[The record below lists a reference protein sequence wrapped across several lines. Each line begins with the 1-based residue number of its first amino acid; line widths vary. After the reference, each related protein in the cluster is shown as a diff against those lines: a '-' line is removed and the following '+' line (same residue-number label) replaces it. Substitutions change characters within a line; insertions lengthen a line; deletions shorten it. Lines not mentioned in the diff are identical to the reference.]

1 MSSESGAERDG
12 KRIEELR
19 ELINHH
25 SYRYHVLDS
34 PEISDEEYDQLFRR
48 LQELESAHPEWVT
61 PDSPTQR
68 VGAEPLDEFGKVEHA
83 VPMLSLDDAFDAE
96 EVTAWGERLARML
109 DEPPADYVVEP
120 KMDGLAVSLIYE
132 GGRLV
137 RGATRGNGEVG
148 EDVTANVRTIAAI
161 PLRIPLSGEGSP
173 PERLEVRGEVYMPLD
188 GFEEMN
194 RRREE
199 ADEPPFANPR
209 NAAAGSV
216 RQLDSRV
223 TASRPLSFFAYGIG
237 ILEGAT
243 VRSQW
248 EALDLARRMGFP
260 VNPGVGRV
268 HSLAEAIG
276 HYDEW
281 IEKREGLNYE
291 LDGIVIK
298 VDDFALQEKLGVVGR
313 APRWAIA
320 FKFPAHE
327 GVTRLL
333 DIGVNVGRTGALNP
347 YAILEP
353 VKVGGVTIKQATL
366 HNQDYIDEKDILI
379 GDTVVVKRAGDV
391 IPQVVRPLKELRQGT
406 ERRFH
411 MPERC
416 PSCGQPVV
424 HPEGE
429 VAYYCVNSQ
438 CPAQIIR
445 SIKHFVSRGAMD
457 VDGFGQ
463 RLARSFVE
471 MGLLRSAVDLYY
483 LRPEDLLGREGW
495 GETSVDNLVQAIE
508 ASKNRPLWRLI
519 TALGIRGV
527 GSTVSQLLA
536 RQFPSLDALM
546 SVSQEE
552 LESIERLGPHTAE
565 SIVEFF
571 AGEPNRRMI
580 ERLREAGIRMERM
593 SEEAGEPEGALAG
606 KTFAITGTLPA
617 LSREEATKLIR
628 EHGGKVTG
636 SVSRNTDYLLL
647 GSDPGAAKLNRARE
661 LGVPEINDE
670 ALWKLVGGKQGVA

>member
-1 MSSESGAERDG
+1 MSSASGAEGDR

-19 ELINHH
+19 KLINHH
-25 SYRYHVLDS
+25 NHRYYVLDS
-34 PEISDEEYDQLFRR
+34 PEISDKEYDQLFRR
-48 LQELESAHPEWVT
+48 LQELENAHPEWVT

-83 VPMLSLDDAFDAE
+83 IPMPSLDDAFDAE
-96 EVTAWGERLARML
+96 EVTAWGERLARLL
-109 DEPPADYVVEP
+109 DKPPADFVVEP

-173 PERLEVRGEVYMPLD
+173 PERVEVRGEVYMPLD

-199 ADEPPFANPR
+199 EGEPPFANPR

-216 RQLDSRV
+216 RQLDSRIA
-223 TASRPLSFFAYGIG
+223 ASRPLSFFAYGIG

-248 EALDLARRMGFP
+248 EALELARTMGFP
-260 VNPGVGRV
+260 VNPNVQRV
-268 HSLAEAIG
+268 HGLAGAID
-276 HYDEW
+276 YYNEW
-281 IEKREGLNYE
+281 IEKRGDLNYE

-298 VDDFALQEKLGVVGR
+298 VEDFALQERLGVVGR

-320 FKFPAHE
+320 FKFPAQE

-347 YAILEP
+347 YAVLEP

-366 HNQDYIDEKDILI
+366 HNQDYIDQKEILI

-391 IPQVVRPLKELRQGT
+391 IPQVVRPLQELRQGK
-406 ERRFH
+406 ERQFR
-411 MPERC
+411 MPESC

-445 SIKHFVSRGAMD
+445 SIEHFVSRGTMD

-471 MGLLRSAVDLYY
+471 MGLLGSAADLYY
-483 LRPEDLLGREGW
+483 LLPEDLLEREGW
-495 GETSVDNLVQAIE
+495 QETSVDNLMQAIE
-508 ASKNRPLWRLI
+508 ASKDRPLWRLI
-519 TALGIRGV
+519 AAMGIRGV
-527 GSTVSQLLA
+527 GGTVSEILA
-536 RQFPSLDALM
+536 RHFPTLDALM
-546 SVSQEE
+546 SASQEE
-552 LESIERLGPHTAE
+552 LESIEGLGPHTAE

-571 AGEPNRRMI
+571 AREPNRRMI
-580 ERLREAGIRMERM
+580 ERLREAGVRMERM
-593 SEEAGEPEGALAG
+593 PEEAGEPEGALVG
-606 KTFAITGTLPA
+606 KTLVITGTLST
-617 LSREEATKLIR
+617 LSRDEAAKLVR

-636 SVSRNTDYLLL
+636 SVSGNTDYLLL
-647 GSDPGAAKLNRARE
+647 GENPGASKLNRARE
-661 LGVPEINDE
+661 LEVPEMDE
-670 ALWKLVGGKQGVA
+670 DGLWEMVGGRQSVT

>member
-1 MSSESGAERDG
+1 MSSEGGAEGDR

-19 ELINHH
+19 KLINHH
-25 SYRYHVLDS
+25 NHRYYVLDS

-48 LQELESAHPEWVT
+48 LQELEADHPEWVT

-68 VGAEPLDEFGKVEHA
+68 VGAQPLDEFGKVEHSI
-83 VPMLSLDDAFDAE
+83 PMLSLDDAFDAE
-96 EVTAWGERLARML
+96 EVAAWGERLARLL
-109 DEPPADYVVEP
+109 DESPADFVVEP

-132 GGRLV
+132 DGRLV

-148 EDVTANVRTIAAI
+148 EDVTANVRTIAAV

-173 PERLEVRGEVYMPLD
+173 PRRMEVRGEVYMPLD

-199 ADEPPFANPR
+199 AGEPPFANPR

-216 RQLDSRV
+216 RQLDSRIA
-223 TASRPLSFFAYGIG
+223 ASRPLSFFAYGLG
-237 ILEGAT
+237 VLEGAT
-243 VRSQW
+243 VGGQW
-248 EALDLARRMGFP
+248 EALELARKMGFP
-260 VNPGVGRV
+260 VNPNVQRIGG
-268 HSLAEAIG
+268 LAEAVD
-276 HYDEW
+276 YYNEW
-281 IEKREGLNYE
+281 REKRAGLNYE

-298 VDDFALQEKLGVVGR
+298 VEDFALQERLGVVGR

-320 FKFPAHE
+320 FKFPAQE

-333 DIGVNVGRTGALNP
+333 DIRINVGRTGALNP
-347 YAILEP
+347 YAVLEP

-366 HNQDYIDEKDILI
+366 HNQDYIDQKEILV

-391 IPQVVRPLKELRQGT
+391 IPQVVRPLQELRQGS
-406 ERRFH
+406 ERRFR
-411 MPERC
+411 MPESC

-424 HPEGE
+424 HPEDE
-429 VAYYCVNSQ
+429 VAHYCVNSQ

-445 SIKHFVSRGAMD
+445 SIEHFVSRGTMD

-471 MGLLRSAVDLYY
+471 MGLLGSAADLYY

-495 GETSVDNLVQAIE
+495 QETSVDNLMRSIE
-508 ASKNRPLWRLI
+508 ASKDRPLWRLI
-519 TALGIRGV
+519 AAMGIRGV
-527 GSTVSQLLA
+527 GGTVSEILA

-546 SVSQEE
+546 GASQEE
-552 LESIERLGPHTAE
+552 LESIEGLGLHTAE

-571 AGEPNRRMI
+571 AREPNRRMI
-580 ERLREAGIRMERM
+580 ERLREAGVRMERM
-593 SEEAGEPEGALAG
+593 PEEAGQPEGALAG
-606 KTFAITGTLPA
+606 KTLVITGTLPT
-617 LSREEATKLIR
+617 LSRDEATKLIR

-647 GSDPGAAKLNRARE
+647 GENPGASKLSKARE
-661 LGVPEINDE
+661 LGVAEIDE
-670 ALWKLVGGKQGVA
+670 RALREILAGR